1 MPSFDVVSKTDL
13 MEVDNAVNGV
23 KRQIKQRFDLAG
35 TKCDVERNENSL
47 TITADDNMKLNQL
60 HDLLRQNF
68 ASRKVDAKALDF
80 GKPENASGDS
90 LRQQVT
96 IKQGIDQDLARK
108 INKAVK
114 GSKMKV
120 QITIKGSELHVSGKK
135 RDELQETITFIK
147 NMDTDQPLQY
157 VNFRD

>member
-1 MPSFDVVSKTDL
+1 
-13 MEVDNAVNGV
+13 
-23 KRQIKQRFDLAG
+23 
-35 TKCDVERNENSL
+35 
-47 TITADDNMKLNQL
+47 MKLNQL

-157 VNFRD
+157 INFRD

>member
-60 HDLLRQNF
+60 HDLLRQNL

>member
-1 MPSFDVVSKTDL
+1 MRGAFCPYGQ
-13 MEVDNAVNGV
+13 NG
-23 KRQIKQRFDLAG
+23 K
-35 TKCDVERNENSL
+35 L
-47 TITADDNMKLNQL
+47 TQL

-90 LRQQVT
+90 LRQEVT
-96 IKQGIDQDLARK
+96 IKQGIDQELARN

-120 QITIKGSELHVSGKK
+120 QISIKGSELHVSGKK
-135 RDELQETITFIK
+135 RDELQETIAFIK
-147 NMDTDQPLQY
+147 KMDTNQPLQY

>member
-120 QITIKGSELHVSGKK
+120 QITI
-135 RDELQETITFIK
+135 
-147 NMDTDQPLQY
+147 
-157 VNFRD
+157 

>member
-80 GKPENASGDS
+80 GTPENASGDS
-90 LRQQVT
+90 LRQQET

-120 QITIKGSELHVSGKK
+120 QITIKGSELDVSGKK

-157 VNFRD
+157 INFRD

>member
-47 TITADDNMKLNQL
+47 TITADDNMKLKQL

-157 VNFRD
+157 INFRD

>member
-23 KRQIKQRFDLAG
+23 KRQIRQRFDLAG

-47 TITADDNMKLNQL
+47 TITADDNMKLTQL
-60 HDLLRQNF
+60 HDLLRQNY
-68 ASRKVDAKALDF
+68 ASTKVDAKALDF

-90 LRQQVT
+90 LRQEVT
-96 IKQGIDQDLARK
+96 IKQGIDQELARN

-120 QITIKGSELHVSGKK
+120 QISIKGSELHVSGKK
-135 RDELQETITFIK
+135 RDELQETIAFIK
-147 NMDTDQPLQY
+147 KMDTNQPLQY

>member
-60 HDLLRQNF
+60 NDFLRQNF

-157 VNFRD
+157 INFRD